1 MKSGSNKYFLLIS
14 LSLIGAVVPS
24 HNILT
29 HDALGQGPSVVKEQV
44 SNILNTSDTSS
55 KLQNFENLTS
65 FFGSPIYQE
74 TSHKRVGSVTVN
86 MDPMQTQDSFNAT
99 GILNGVGNITDLGTF
114 VTTHLDKSNS
124 SSIGKGNFTTI
135 DGEIANYTGHD
146 VGKTDDNGIETYKG
160 IQIFKSNPE
169 GRLGFLDNVIG
180 LYVYKYWANGTAS
193 GIIWEWK

>member
-1 MKSGSNKYFLLIS
+1 MKIGSGKYFLLIS
-14 LSLIGAVVPS
+14 VSLIGALTPS
-24 HNILT
+24 LNILT

-44 SNILNTSDTSS
+44 SNTLNTSDISS

-74 TSHKRVGSVTVN
+74 TSHKKVGSVTVN
-86 MDPMQTQDSFNAT
+86 TGPMQTQDSFNAT

-124 SSIGKGNFTTI
+124 TSIGKGNFTTL

-160 IQIFKSNPE
+160 IQIFESNIE

-180 LYVYKYWANGTAS
+180 LYVYKYWPNVTAS
-193 GIIWEWK
+193 GIIWDWK

>member
-1 MKSGSNKYFLLIS
+1 MKIGSGKYFLLIS
-14 LSLIGAVVPS
+14 VSLIGAVTPS
-24 HNILT
+24 LNILT

-44 SNILNTSDTSS
+44 SNTLNTSDISS

-74 TSHKRVGSVTVN
+74 TSHKKVGSVTVN
-86 MDPMQTQDSFNAT
+86 TGPMQTQDSFNAT

-124 SSIGKGNFTTI
+124 TSIGKGNFTTL

-160 IQIFKSNPE
+160 IQIFESNPE
-169 GRLGFLDNVIG
+169 GRLGFLNNVIG
-180 LYVYKYWANGTAS
+180 LYVYKYLPNGTAS

>member
-1 MKSGSNKYFLLIS
+1 MKSGSGKYFLLIS
-14 LSLIGAVVPS
+14 VSLIGAV
-24 HNILT
+24 ILSLNKLP

-44 SNILNTSDTSS
+44 SNTLNTSDIST
-55 KLQNFENLTS
+55 KLQNYENLTS

-74 TSHKRVGSVTVN
+74 TSHKKVGSVTVN
-86 MDPMQTQDSFNAT
+86 TDPMQTQDSFNAT

-124 SSIGKGNFTTI
+124 TSIGKGNFTTI

-160 IQIFKSNPE
+160 IQIFESNPE

-180 LYVYKYWANGTAS
+180 LYVYKYWPNGTAS
-193 GIIWEWK
+193 GIIWDWK